1 MRQSGQRYAFAIVGL
16 FFILLLAYLLIAYF
30 FHAPRGYYGTIDQP
44 RFADPWIARSETILN
59 GGLLYRDV
67 FTSTPPLT
75 NLLLLPPSL
84 IPILVGMV
92 NPWATLSFMVYF
104 SLFNLFTALVLLNTG
119 PSKKAGFLAA
129 VLFLLNPLTFGNT
142 VLRRQDESI
151 LVFFL
156 AISLLFILRNE
167 HTRAA
172 IAIGISLL
180 VKLTG
185 GLLIPVAFLNKRD
198 WRYLVI
204 PPLVFFVG
212 LLPFLIL
219 AGRDAIFW
227 DFTTSGAQHPFQFKG
242 VSLMTLWNAMNLG
255 TRQIPILPVAILMVV
270 GVLVAAAIIARYR
283 FGIVEDAIILTTAV
297 FLFSP
302 KLHTGYFSILVL
314 LMAMLIKDW
323 RLAILYSF
331 FGALALVA
339 DFYKWPIIDYQAA
352 FWLMVGVLILMVVLT
367 IGLHL
372 QSQHQGEKIASVPV
386 SQA

>member
-1 MRQSGQRYAFAIVGL
+1 MRQSGQRYTLIIVGL
-16 FFILLLAYLLIAYF
+16 FLILLLVYLLIANFY
-30 FHAPRGYYGTIDQP
+30 HAPRGYYGTIDQP

-104 SLFNLFTALVLLNTG
+104 SLFNLFTALVLLKTG
-119 PSKKAGFLAA
+119 PSKTAGFWAA

-151 LVFFL
+151 VVFFI
-156 AISLLFILRNE
+156 AVSLLFILKNQ

-172 IAIGISLL
+172 IAIGVSLL

-185 GLLIPVAFLNKRD
+185 GLLIPAAFFNKRN
-198 WRYLVI
+198 WRYIVI
-204 PPLVFFVG
+204 PPLVFFIG
-212 LLPFLIL
+212 LLPFFIL

-242 VSLMTLWNAMNLG
+242 VSLMTLWNAMNVG
-255 TRQIPILPVAILMVV
+255 TRQISILPVAILMIVGVV
-270 GVLVAAAIIARYR
+270 GAAAIIARYR
-283 FGIVEDAIILTTAV
+283 FGIVEDMIILTTAV

-323 RLAILYSF
+323 RLATLYF
-331 FGALALVA
+331 LFGALALVA
-339 DFYKWPIIDYQAA
+339 DFYKWPIIDYQIA

-372 QSQHQGEKIASVPV
+372 QSQRSEKIASVPV
-386 SQA
+386 SQV

>member
-1 MRQSGQRYAFAIVGL
+1 MRLSRQHYAIYIVGL
-16 FFILLLAYLLIAYF
+16 FLILLLAYLLIANF
-30 FHAPRGYYGTIDQP
+30 FHEPRGYYGTIDQP

-104 SLFNLFTALVLLNTG
+104 SLFNLFTALVLLNTF
-119 PSKKAGFLAA
+119 PSKKAGFWAA
-129 VLFLLNPLTFGNT
+129 ALFLLNPLTFGNS

-151 LVFFL
+151 LVFFVAL
-156 AISLLFILRNE
+156 SLFFILKNQ
-167 HTRAA
+167 HARAS
-172 IAIGISLL
+172 IAIGASLL

-198 WRYLVI
+198 WRYIVI
-204 PPLVFFVG
+204 PPLVFFIG

-242 VSLMTLWNAMNLG
+242 VSLMTLWNAMHVG
-255 TRQIPILPVAILMVV
+255 SRQISILPVAFLMIV
-270 GVLVAAAIIARYR
+270 GVLGAAAIIARSR
-283 FGIVEDAIILTTAV
+283 FGIVEDMIILTTAV

-302 KLHTGYFSILVL
+302 KLHTGYFSVLVL
-314 LMAMLIKDW
+314 LMAMLIKEW
-323 RLAILYSF
+323 RLAILYF
-331 FGALALVA
+331 LFGALALVA

-352 FWLMVGVLILMVVLT
+352 FWLMVGVLILMVILT

-372 QSQHQGEKIASVPV
+372 QSQREDKITNVPV
-386 SQA
+386 AQV

>member
-1 MRQSGQRYAFAIVGL
+1 MRQSRQRYAFYIVGL
-16 FFILLLAYLLIAYF
+16 FFILLAVNLLIANF
-30 FHAPRGYYGTIDQP
+30 LHAPRGYYGTIDQP

-67 FTSTPPLT
+67 FTTTPPLT

-84 IPILVGMV
+84 VPILVGMV

-104 SLFNLFTALVLLNTG
+104 SLFNLFTAFVLLNIG
-119 PSKKAGFLAA
+119 PSKKAGFWAA
-129 VLFLLNPLTFGNT
+129 VLFLINPLTFGNT

-151 LVFFL
+151 LVFFIAL
-156 AISLLFILRNE
+156 SLLFILKNQ
-167 HTRAA
+167 HTKAA
-172 IAIGISLL
+172 IAIGASLL

-198 WRYLVI
+198 WRYIVI
-204 PPLVFFVG
+204 PPLVFFIG

-242 VSLMTLWNAMNLG
+242 VSLMTLWNAMNVG
-255 TRQIPILPVAILMVV
+255 SRQISILPVAVLMVV
-270 GVLVAAAIIARYR
+270 AVGGAAAIIARSG
-283 FGIVEDAIILTTAV
+283 FGIVEDMIILTTAV

-302 KLHTGYFSILVL
+302 KLHTGYFSVLVL
-314 LMAMLIKDW
+314 LMAILIKDW
-323 RLAILYSF
+323 RLAILYF
-331 FGALALVA
+331 LFGALALVA
-339 DFYKWPIIDYQAA
+339 DFYKWPIIDYQVA
-352 FWLMVGVLILMVVLT
+352 FWLMVAVLVLMVVLT

-372 QSQHQGEKIASVPV
+372 QTQRVDKVATVPV
-386 SQA
+386 SRI

>member
-1 MRQSGQRYAFAIVGL
+1 MRLSRQHYAIYIVGL
-16 FFILLLAYLLIAYF
+16 FLILLLAYLLIANF

-104 SLFNLFTALVLLNTG
+104 SLFNLFTALVLLNTF
-119 PSKKAGFLAA
+119 PSKKAGFWAA
-129 VLFLLNPLTFGNT
+129 ALFLLNPLTFGNS

-151 LVFFL
+151 LVFFVAL
-156 AISLLFILRNE
+156 SLFFILKNQ
-167 HTRAA
+167 HARAS
-172 IAIGISLL
+172 IAIGASLL

-198 WRYLVI
+198 WRYIVI
-204 PPLVFFVG
+204 PPLVFFIG

-242 VSLMTLWNAMNLG
+242 VSLMTLWNAMNVG
-255 TRQIPILPVAILMVV
+255 SRQISILPVAFLMIV
-270 GVLVAAAIIARYR
+270 GVLGAAAIIARSR
-283 FGIVEDAIILTTAV
+283 FGIVEDMIILTTAV

-302 KLHTGYFSILVL
+302 KLHTGYFSVLVL
-314 LMAMLIKDW
+314 LMAMLIKEW
-323 RLAILYSF
+323 RLAILYF
-331 FGALALVA
+331 LFGALALVA

-352 FWLMVGVLILMVVLT
+352 FWLMVGVLILMVILT

-372 QSQHQGEKIASVPV
+372 QSQREDKITNVPV
-386 SQA
+386 AQV

>member
-1 MRQSGQRYAFAIVGL
+1 MRLSRLHYAIYIVGL
-16 FFILLLAYLLIAYF
+16 FIILLLVYLLIAYF
-30 FHAPRGYYGTIDQP
+30 YHAPRGYYGTIDQP

-59 GGLLYRDV
+59 GGLLHRDV

-104 SLFNLFTALVLLNTG
+104 SLFNLFTALVLLNTF
-119 PSKKAGFLAA
+119 PSKKAGFWAA
-129 VLFLLNPLTFGNT
+129 ALFLLNPLTFGNS

-151 LVFFL
+151 LVFFVAL
-156 AISLLFILRNE
+156 SLFFILKNQ
-167 HTRAA
+167 HARAS
-172 IAIGISLL
+172 IAIGASLL

-198 WRYLVI
+198 WRYIVI
-204 PPLVFFVG
+204 PPLVFFIG

-242 VSLMTLWNAMNLG
+242 VSLMTLWNAMNVG
-255 TRQIPILPVAILMVV
+255 SRQISILPVAFLMIV
-270 GVLVAAAIIARYR
+270 GVLGAAAIIARSR
-283 FGIVEDAIILTTAV
+283 FGIVEDMIILTTAV

-302 KLHTGYFSILVL
+302 KLHTGYFSVLVL
-314 LMAMLIKDW
+314 LMAMLIKEW
-323 RLAILYSF
+323 RLAILYF
-331 FGALALVA
+331 LFGALALVA

-352 FWLMVGVLILMVVLT
+352 FWLMVGVLILMVILT

-372 QSQHQGEKIASVPV
+372 QSQREDKITNVPV
-386 SQA
+386 AQV

>member
-1 MRQSGQRYAFAIVGL
+1 MRQSERRYILIIVGL
-16 FFILLLAYLLIAYF
+16 FIILLLVYLLIANFY
-30 FHAPRGYYGTIDQP
+30 HAPRGYYGTIDQP

-104 SLFNLFTALVLLNTG
+104 SLFNLFTALVLLNTS
-119 PSKKAGFLAA
+119 PSKEAGFWAA

-142 VLRRQDESI
+142 ILRRQDESI
-151 LVFFL
+151 VVFFI
-156 AISLLFILRNE
+156 AISLLFILKNQ

-172 IAIGISLL
+172 IAIGVSLL

-185 GLLIPVAFLNKRD
+185 GLLIPAAFFNKRD
-198 WRYLVI
+198 WRYIVI
-204 PPLVFFVG
+204 PPLVFFIG

-242 VSLMTLWNAMNLG
+242 VSLMTLWNAMNVG
-255 TRQIPILPVAILMVV
+255 SHQISILPVAIIMIV
-270 GVLVAAAIIARYR
+270 GVLGAAAIIARYR
-283 FGIVEDAIILTTAV
+283 FGIVEDMTILTTAV

-323 RLAILYSF
+323 RLAILYII

-352 FWLMVGVLILMVVLT
+352 FWLMVVVLILMVVLT

-372 QSQHQGEKIASVPV
+372 QSQRAEKIAKVPV

>member
-1 MRQSGQRYAFAIVGL
+1 MRQSRQRYAFYIVGL
-16 FFILLLAYLLIAYF
+16 FFILLAVNLLIANF

-67 FTSTPPLT
+67 FTTTPPLT

-84 IPILVGMV
+84 VPILVGMV

-104 SLFNLFTALVLLNTG
+104 SLFNLFTAFVLLNIG
-119 PSKKAGFLAA
+119 PSKKAGFWAA
-129 VLFLLNPLTFGNT
+129 VLFLINPLTFGNT

-151 LVFFL
+151 LVFFIAL
-156 AISLLFILRNE
+156 SLLFILKNQ
-167 HTRAA
+167 HTKAA
-172 IAIGISLL
+172 IAIGASLL

-198 WRYLVI
+198 WRYIVI
-204 PPLVFFVG
+204 PPLVFFIG

-242 VSLMTLWNAMNLG
+242 VSLMTLWNAMNVG
-255 TRQIPILPVAILMVV
+255 SRQISILPVAVLMVV
-270 GVLVAAAIIARYR
+270 AVGGAAAIIARSG
-283 FGIVEDAIILTTAV
+283 FGIVEDMIILTTAV

-302 KLHTGYFSILVL
+302 KLHTGYFSVLVL
-314 LMAMLIKDW
+314 LMAILIKDW
-323 RLAILYSF
+323 RLAILYF
-331 FGALALVA
+331 LFGALALVA
-339 DFYKWPIIDYQAA
+339 DFYKWPIIDYQVA
-352 FWLMVGVLILMVVLT
+352 FWLMVAVLVLMVVLT

-372 QSQHQGEKIASVPV
+372 QTQRVDKVATVPV
-386 SQA
+386 SRI

>member
-1 MRQSGQRYAFAIVGL
+1 MRQSRRRYTYYIVGL
-16 FFILLLAYLLIAYF
+16 FLLSLVVYLLIAYF
-30 FHAPRGYYGTIDQP
+30 IHAPRGYYGTIDEP

-75 NLLLLPPSL
+75 NLLLIPPSL
-84 IPILVGMV
+84 IPIIIGLV

-104 SLFNLFTALVLLNTG
+104 SIFNLFTAFVLLNIG
-119 PSKKAGFLAA
+119 PSKTDGFLAA

-142 VLRRQDESI
+142 ILRRQDESI
-151 LVFFL
+151 LVFFVAL
-156 AISLLFILRNE
+156 SLLFILKNQ

-172 IAIGISLL
+172 IAIGVSLL

-185 GLLIPVAFLNKRD
+185 GLLIPVAFFKKRD
-198 WRYLVI
+198 WRYLII
-204 PPLVFFVG
+204 PPLVFFIV
-212 LLPFLIL
+212 LLPFLLL
-219 AGRDAIFW
+219 AGKDAIFW

-242 VSLMTLWNAMNLG
+242 VSLMTLWNAMNVE
-255 TRQIPILPVAILMVV
+255 TRQISILPVAILLVV
-270 GVLVAAAIIARYR
+270 AVAGAAAIIARSK
-283 FGIVEDAIILTTAV
+283 FGIVEDMIILTTAV

-302 KLHTGYFSILVL
+302 KLHTGYFSVLVL

-323 RLAILYSF
+323 RLAILYF
-331 FGALALVA
+331 LFGALALVA

-352 FWLMVGVLILMVVLT
+352 FWLMVGVLILMVILT

-372 QSQHQGEKIASVPV
+372 QSQREDKITNVPV
-386 SQA
+386 AQV

>member
-1 MRQSGQRYAFAIVGL
+1 MRLSRQHYAIYIVGL
-16 FFILLLAYLLIAYF
+16 FLILLLAYLLIANF

-104 SLFNLFTALVLLNTG
+104 SLFNLFTALVLLNTF
-119 PSKKAGFLAA
+119 PSKKAGFWAA
-129 VLFLLNPLTFGNT
+129 ALFLLNPLTFGNS

-151 LVFFL
+151 LVFFVAL
-156 AISLLFILRNE
+156 SLFFILKNQ
-167 HTRAA
+167 HTRAS
-172 IAIGISLL
+172 IAIGASLL

-198 WRYLVI
+198 WRYIVI
-204 PPLVFFVG
+204 PPLVFFIG

-242 VSLMTLWNAMNLG
+242 VSLMTLWNAMNVG
-255 TRQIPILPVAILMVV
+255 SRQISILPVAFLMIV
-270 GVLVAAAIIARYR
+270 GVLGAAAIIARSR
-283 FGIVEDAIILTTAV
+283 FGIVEDMIILTTAV

-302 KLHTGYFSILVL
+302 KLHTGYFSVLVL
-314 LMAMLIKDW
+314 LMAMLIKEW
-323 RLAILYSF
+323 RLAILYF
-331 FGALALVA
+331 LFGALALVA

-352 FWLMVGVLILMVVLT
+352 FWLMVGVLILMVILT

-372 QSQHQGEKIASVPV
+372 QSQREDKITNVPV
-386 SQA
+386 AQV

>member
-1 MRQSGQRYAFAIVGL
+1 MRKSERRYISIIVGL
-16 FFILLLAYLLIAYF
+16 FIILLLVYLLIANFY
-30 FHAPRGYYGTIDQP
+30 HAPRGYYGTIDQP

-119 PSKKAGFLAA
+119 ASKSAGFWAA

-151 LVFFL
+151 VVFFVAL
-156 AISLLFILRNE
+156 SLLFILKNQ
-167 HTRAA
+167 HTKAA
-172 IAIGISLL
+172 ITIGVSLL

-185 GLLIPVAFLNKRD
+185 GLLIPAAFFNKRD

-204 PPLVFFVG
+204 PPLVFLIG

-242 VSLMTLWNAMNLG
+242 VSLMTLWNAMNDG
-255 TRQIPILPVAILMVV
+255 TRQISILPVAIIMIV
-270 GVLVAAAIIARYR
+270 GVLAAAAIIARYR
-283 FGIVEDAIILTTAV
+283 FGIVEDMIILTTAV

-323 RLAILYSF
+323 RLAILYF
-331 FGALALVA
+331 LFGALALVA

-367 IGLHL
+367 VGLHL
-372 QSQHQGEKIASVPV
+372 QSQRAENIAKVPV
-386 SQA
+386 SQM

>member
-1 MRQSGQRYAFAIVGL
+1 
-16 FFILLLAYLLIAYF
+16 LAYLLIANF

-104 SLFNLFTALVLLNTG
+104 SLFNLFTALVLLNTF
-119 PSKKAGFLAA
+119 PSKKAGFWAA
-129 VLFLLNPLTFGNT
+129 ALFLLNPLTFGNS

-151 LVFFL
+151 LVFFVAL
-156 AISLLFILRNE
+156 SLFFILKNQ
-167 HTRAA
+167 HFRAS
-172 IAIGISLL
+172 IAIGASLL

-198 WRYLVI
+198 WRYIVI
-204 PPLVFFVG
+204 PPLVFFIG

-242 VSLMTLWNAMNLG
+242 VSLMTLWNAMNVG
-255 TRQIPILPVAILMVV
+255 SRQISILPVAFLMIV
-270 GVLVAAAIIARYR
+270 GVLGAAAIIARSR
-283 FGIVEDAIILTTAV
+283 FGIVEDMIILTTAV

-302 KLHTGYFSILVL
+302 KLHTGYFSVLVL
-314 LMAMLIKDW
+314 LMAMLIKEW
-323 RLAILYSF
+323 RLAILYF
-331 FGALALVA
+331 LFGALALVA

-352 FWLMVGVLILMVVLT
+352 FWLMVGVLILMVILT

-372 QSQHQGEKIASVPV
+372 QSQREDKITNVPV
-386 SQA
+386 AQV

>member
-1 MRQSGQRYAFAIVGL
+1 MRQSGQRYTLIIVGL
-16 FFILLLAYLLIAYF
+16 FLILLLVYLLIANFY
-30 FHAPRGYYGTIDQP
+30 HAPRGYYGTIDQP

-104 SLFNLFTALVLLNTG
+104 SLFNLFTALVLLKTG
-119 PSKKAGFLAA
+119 PSKTAGFWAA

-151 LVFFL
+151 VVFFI
-156 AISLLFILRNE
+156 AVSLLFILKNQ

-172 IAIGISLL
+172 IAIGVSLL

-185 GLLIPVAFLNKRD
+185 GLLIPAAFFNKRN
-198 WRYLVI
+198 WRYIVI
-204 PPLVFFVG
+204 PPLVFFIG
-212 LLPFLIL
+212 LLPFFIL

-242 VSLMTLWNAMNLG
+242 VSLMTLWNAMNVG
-255 TRQIPILPVAILMVV
+255 TRQISILPVAILMIVGVV
-270 GVLVAAAIIARYR
+270 GAAAIIARYR
-283 FGIVEDAIILTTAV
+283 FGIVEDMIILTTAV

-323 RLAILYSF
+323 RLAILYF
-331 FGALALVA
+331 LFGALALVA
-339 DFYKWPIIDYQAA
+339 DFYKWPIIDYQIA

-372 QSQHQGEKIASVPV
+372 QSQRSEKIASVPV
-386 SQA
+386 SQV

>member
-1 MRQSGQRYAFAIVGL
+1 MRQSGQRYAITLVGL
-16 FFILLLAYLLIAYF
+16 FIILLLAYLLIAYF
-30 FHAPRGYYGTIDQP
+30 IHAPRGYYGTLDQP

-84 IPILVGMV
+84 VPILVGMV
-92 NPWATLSFMVYF
+92 NPWATLSFMIYF
-104 SLFNLFTALVLLNTG
+104 SLFNLLTALVLLNIG
-119 PSKKAGFLAA
+119 PSKAAGFWAA
-129 VLFLLNPLTFGNT
+129 ALFLLNPLTFGNT

-156 AISLLFILRNE
+156 ALSLLFILKNQN
-167 HTRAA
+167 TRAA
-172 IAIGISLL
+172 IAIGASLL

-185 GLLIPVAFLNKRD
+185 GLLIPVAFFNKRD

-204 PPLVFFVG
+204 PPLVFFIG
-212 LLPFLIL
+212 LLPFLL
-219 AGRDAIFW
+219 SAGRDAIFW

-242 VSLMTLWNAMNLG
+242 VSLMTLWNAMNVG
-255 TRQIPILPVAILMVV
+255 SRQISILPVAILMVV
-270 GVLVAAAIIARYR
+270 AVVGAAAIIARSR
-283 FGIVEDAIILTTAV
+283 FGIVEDLIILTTAV

-314 LMAMLIKDW
+314 FMAILIKDW
-323 RLAILYSF
+323 RLAILYF
-331 FGALALVA
+331 LFGVLALVA
-339 DFYKWPIIDYQAA
+339 DFYKWPIIDYQVA
-352 FWLMVGVLILMVVLT
+352 FWLMAGVLILMVVLT

-372 QSQHQGEKIASVPV
+372 QTQRVDKVANVPV
-386 SQA
+386 S

>member
-1 MRQSGQRYAFAIVGL
+1 MRQSRRRYTYYIVGL
-16 FFILLLAYLLIAYF
+16 FLLSLVVYLLIAYF
-30 FHAPRGYYGTIDQP
+30 IHAPRGYYGTIDEP

-75 NLLLLPPSL
+75 NLLLIPPSL
-84 IPILVGMV
+84 IPIIIGLV

-104 SLFNLFTALVLLNTG
+104 SIFNLFTAFVLLNIG
-119 PSKKAGFLAA
+119 PSKTDGFLAA

-142 VLRRQDESI
+142 ILRRQDESI
-151 LVFFL
+151 LVFFVAL
-156 AISLLFILRNE
+156 SLLFILKNQ

-172 IAIGISLL
+172 IAIGVSLL

-185 GLLIPVAFLNKRD
+185 GLLIPVAFFKKRD

-204 PPLVFFVG
+204 PPLVFFIV
-212 LLPFLIL
+212 LLPFLLL
-219 AGRDAIFW
+219 AGKDAIFW

-242 VSLMTLWNAMNLG
+242 VSLMTLWNAMNVE
-255 TRQIPILPVAILMVV
+255 TRQISILPVAILLVV
-270 GVLVAAAIIARYR
+270 AVAGAAAIIARSK
-283 FGIVEDAIILTTAV
+283 FGIVEDMIILTTAV

-302 KLHTGYFSILVL
+302 KLHTGYFSVLVL

-323 RLAILYSF
+323 RLAILYF
-331 FGALALVA
+331 LFGALALVA

-352 FWLMVGVLILMVVLT
+352 FWLMVGVLILMVILT

-372 QSQHQGEKIASVPV
+372 QSQREDKITNVPV
-386 SQA
+386 AQV

>member
-1 MRQSGQRYAFAIVGL
+1 MRLSRQHYAIYIVGL
-16 FFILLLAYLLIAYF
+16 FLILLLAYLLIANF
-30 FHAPRGYYGTIDQP
+30 FHEPRGYYGTIDQP

-104 SLFNLFTALVLLNTG
+104 SLFNLFTALVLLNTF
-119 PSKKAGFLAA
+119 PSKKAGFWAA
-129 VLFLLNPLTFGNT
+129 ALFLLNPLTFGNS

-151 LVFFL
+151 LVFFVAL
-156 AISLLFILRNE
+156 SLFFILKNQ
-167 HTRAA
+167 HARAS
-172 IAIGISLL
+172 IAIGASLL

-198 WRYLVI
+198 WRYIVI
-204 PPLVFFVG
+204 PPLVFFIG

-242 VSLMTLWNAMNLG
+242 VSLMTLWNAMHVG
-255 TRQIPILPVAILMVV
+255 SRQISILPVAFLMIV
-270 GVLVAAAIIARYR
+270 GVLGAAAIIARSR
-283 FGIVEDAIILTTAV
+283 FGIVEDMIILTTAV

-302 KLHTGYFSILVL
+302 KLHTGYFTVLVL
-314 LMAMLIKDW
+314 LMAMLIKEW
-323 RLAILYSF
+323 RLAILYF
-331 FGALALVA
+331 LFGALALVA

-352 FWLMVGVLILMVVLT
+352 FWLMVGVLILMVILT

-372 QSQHQGEKIASVPV
+372 QSQREDKITNVPV
-386 SQA
+386 AQV

>member
-1 MRQSGQRYAFAIVGL
+1 MRLSRQHYAIYIVGL
-16 FFILLLAYLLIAYF
+16 FLILLLAYLLIANF

-104 SLFNLFTALVLLNTG
+104 SLFNLFTALVLLNTF
-119 PSKKAGFLAA
+119 PSKKAGFWAA
-129 VLFLLNPLTFGNT
+129 VLFLLNPLTFGNS

-151 LVFFL
+151 LVFFVAL
-156 AISLLFILRNE
+156 SLFFILKNQ
-167 HTRAA
+167 HARAS
-172 IAIGISLL
+172 IAIGASLL

-198 WRYLVI
+198 WRYIVI
-204 PPLVFFVG
+204 PPMVFFIG

-242 VSLMTLWNAMNLG
+242 VSLMTLWNAMNVG
-255 TRQIPILPVAILMVV
+255 SRQISILPVAFLMIV
-270 GVLVAAAIIARYR
+270 GVLGAAAIIARSR
-283 FGIVEDAIILTTAV
+283 FGIVEDMIILTTAV

-302 KLHTGYFSILVL
+302 KLHTGYFSVLVL

-323 RLAILYSF
+323 RLAILYF
-331 FGALALVA
+331 LFGALALVA

-352 FWLMVGVLILMVVLT
+352 FWLMVGVLILMVILT

-372 QSQHQGEKIASVPV
+372 QSQREDKITNVPV
-386 SQA
+386 AQV